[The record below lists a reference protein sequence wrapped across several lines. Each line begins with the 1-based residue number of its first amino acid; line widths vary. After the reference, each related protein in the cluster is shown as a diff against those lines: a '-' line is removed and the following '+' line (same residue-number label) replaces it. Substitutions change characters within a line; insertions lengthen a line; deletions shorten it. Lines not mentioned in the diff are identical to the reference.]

1 MVSQVTGFATENTM
15 GYQQTIDDM
24 SPEIYQRLVR
34 AVELG
39 KWPDNKPLTS
49 EQRVHAMRAII
60 AWGERHL
67 PAQQRVGY
75 IDKQKKAGELCD
87 APLETPL
94 KWSD

>member
-1 MVSQVTGFATENTM
+1 MGDATDNTM
-15 GYQQTIDDM
+15 NYQQTIDDM

-34 AVELG
+34 AVEIG
-39 KWPDNKPLTS
+39 KWPDDKVLTS

-75 IDKQKKAGELCD
+75 IDKQQKAGELCD
-87 APLETPL
+87 APQETPL
-94 KWSD
+94 KWSE